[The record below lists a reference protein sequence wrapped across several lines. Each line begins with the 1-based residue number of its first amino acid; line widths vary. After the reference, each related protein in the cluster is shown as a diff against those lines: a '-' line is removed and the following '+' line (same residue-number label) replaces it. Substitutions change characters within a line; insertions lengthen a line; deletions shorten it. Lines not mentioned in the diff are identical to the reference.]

1 MDEEITK
8 MNGVDPWSAPHS
20 NPINLIIMI
29 KEISFG
35 LMQIKAGVGMTSLH
49 PFAATT
55 KFDQMLEYCGSGP
68 ARQWASNVCITTF
81 LGGAKGIRWTRYTLI
96 SRMMDD
102 FNFCGTWLAYFSR
115 FCIRYRHDLVEQRS
129 EIHDMRPA

>member
-49 PFAATT
+49 PFAAKSR
-55 KFDQMLEYCGSGP
+55 KFDQMLDSGIL
-68 ARQWASNVCITTF
+68 RLRTS
-81 LGGAKGIRWTRYTLI
+81 
-96 SRMMDD
+96 
-102 FNFCGTWLAYFSR
+102 
-115 FCIRYRHDLVEQRS
+115 
-129 EIHDMRPA
+129 